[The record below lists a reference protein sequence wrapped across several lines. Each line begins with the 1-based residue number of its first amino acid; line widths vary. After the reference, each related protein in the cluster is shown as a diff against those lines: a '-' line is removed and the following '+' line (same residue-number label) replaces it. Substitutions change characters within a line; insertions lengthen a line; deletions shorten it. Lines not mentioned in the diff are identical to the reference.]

1 MRIWHGVN
9 RRSESE
15 SIRFRRNKTNR
26 PHECILVGLD
36 SLRPLTNIIVRI
48 HIADFSSR
56 EPAIAGMFP
65 IGESHG
71 AIREHEAEPIRALS
85 EATAIPADTVILVAD
100 IAGLFK
106 RFPSGGGPRAV
117 VGIFGVTLGETPHV
131 GIRTTQ
137 QQVSG
142 LFMRDNANQDNAGT
156 GDLVLGLDHSDT
168 YSS

>member
-1 MRIWHGVN
+1 MHIWHGVN
-9 RRSESE
+9 QRSKR
-15 SIRFRRNKTNR
+15 IRFRRNQANS

-48 HIADFSSR
+48 HIADFSGG
-56 EPAIAGMFP
+56 EPSIAGMFP
-65 IGESHG
+65 IGECHG

-85 EATAIPADTVILVAD
+85 KATAIPADTVILIAD
-100 IAGLFK
+100 IAGLFE
-106 RFPSGGGPRAV
+106 RFPSCGGPRAI
-117 VGIFGVTLGETPHV
+117 VGIFRVALGETPHI

-142 LFMRDNANQDNAGT
+142 LFMRDNANQDNACT